1 MHSKI
6 SWGKNYTKH
15 KMTDFS
21 IAVVGCGKWGMN
33 HVKTACKLFGDKLK
47 YCIDSAD
54 KEKAVKDISGSIIFS
69 EDISKV
75 IEDADVKGV
84 IVSTPAETHF
94 EITKKL
100 LNAGKHVLVEKPITL
115 KSEEAVI
122 LNDLAISKRLIL
134 MVGHLL
140 LYHPAVLKIKE
151 LLDEGRLGKLQYIYS
166 NRLNLGT
173 VRTEENILW
182 SFAPHDISVIQF
194 LTGDIPEK
202 VNATGSVFLTKNIQD
217 TTLTVMKFKNNIHA
231 HIYVSWLH
239 PFKEQRLVIIGDK
252 SMIVFEDSLKDNK
265 LKFYPKG
272 IEMVNGIPVKRDED
286 FINIEFDSTS
296 PLELEQ
302 KHFAECITQKK
313 TPRSD
318 GKNAIEVLE
327 TLERA
332 QKELIKI

>member
-1 MHSKI
+1 M
-6 SWGKNYTKH
+6 N
-15 KMTDFS
+15 FN
-21 IAVVGCGKWGMN
+21 IAVIGCGKWGLN
-33 HVKTACKLFGDKLK
+33 HVRTAYKLFGDKLK
-47 YCIDSAD
+47 CCVDFSGD
-54 KEKAVKDISGSIIFS
+54 RKEKVKEISDSICFCTDINKVLSDDSI
-69 EDISKV
+69 K
-75 IEDADVKGV
+75 AV

-94 EITKKL
+94 EITKEL
-100 LNAGKHVLVEKPITL
+100 LNSGKNVLVEKPITL

-122 LNDLAISKRLIL
+122 LNDIAFGNNLVL

-140 LYHPAVLKIKE
+140 LFHPAILKIKE
-151 LLDEGRLGKLQYIYS
+151 LLNEGKLGNLQYIYS

-173 VRTEENILW
+173 VRSEENILW

-194 LTGDIPEK
+194 FTEDIPED
-202 VNATGSVFLTKNIQD
+202 VYATGAIFLQKNIQD
-217 TTLTVMKFKNNIHA
+217 TTLTILKFKKNIHA

-239 PFKEQRLVIIGDK
+239 PFKEQRLVVIGDK
-252 SMIVFEDSLKDNK
+252 SMVVFEDSLKENK

-272 IEMVNGIPVKRDED
+272 IDIVNGVPVKREFD
-286 FINIEFDSTS
+286 FINIEFNPQS

-302 KHFAECITQKK
+302 LHFAECIEKGTV
-313 TPRSD
+313 PRTD